1 MSNLLINLAFIPTK
15 PTGHAVYANN
25 LFPALR
31 DRNPILLT
39 PYETPE
45 FRTHR
50 ISNKMNP
57 DYGSKGHLRR
67 LLWNEFRLP
76 QLCKKL
82 QGSLLFSPIPEMPLL
97 TRCRS
102 VVTLHDVIPL
112 RFKRRSPLTPYFQ
125 HYIPQVLRRAQHI
138 ICNSEATARDA
149 VDYYQ
154 IPASKLTVIPMA
166 YDRDHFRVL
175 NLPKG
180 NYFLFLGRPDAYKNI
195 GRTIAA
201 FAQLKTDRELWI
213 AGPYDAR
220 YSEHLVQQATELGVI
235 DRVKFLNYVPY
246 SELPKLINSAVALV
260 FPSLWE
266 GFGFPALEA
275 MACGTPVITS
285 DLASL
290 PEVTGDAAILVD
302 PYSVEAI
309 AQAMDV
315 IDRDPSLC
323 AELRQRGLVRSQQ
336 FSWEKTGAMTVGVL
350 DRYL

>member
-1 MSNLLINLAFIPTK
+1 MSNLLINLAFVPTK

-25 LFPALR
+25 LFPALA
-31 DRNPILLT
+31 DRAPILLT
-39 PYETPE
+39 PYETPT

-50 ISNKMNP
+50 ISARMNP
-57 DYGSKGHLRR
+57 DHGSKGHLRR
-67 LLWNEFRLP
+67 LLWTEFRLP
-76 QLCKKL
+76 QLYKQL
-82 QGSLLFSPIPEMPLL
+82 QGKLLFSPIPEMPLL
-97 TRCRS
+97 SNCRS
-102 VVTLHDVIPL
+102 IVTLHDVIPL

-125 HYIPQVLRRAQHI
+125 HYIPQVLRRAQHV

-149 VDYYQ
+149 VDYYK

-166 YDRDHFRVL
+166 YDRHHFRFL
-175 NLPKG
+175 DLATG

-195 GRTIAA
+195 ARTIAA
-201 FAQLKTDRELWI
+201 FAQIKTTLELWV

-220 YSEHLVQQATELGVI
+220 YSEHLVQQATELGVG

-246 SELPKLINSAVALV
+246 QELPKLINSAVALV

-285 DLASL
+285 NLASL

-302 PYSVEAI
+302 PYNVAEI
-309 AQAMDV
+309 ADAMALL
-315 IDRDPSLC
+315 DRDPTLA
-323 AELRQRGLVRSQQ
+323 AELRRKGLTRSQL
-336 FSWEKTGAMTVGVL
+336 FSWEKTGAMTVELL